1 MYVFHFFV
9 VAFLLCFASIGR
21 ADDPPKN
28 PPPGNNNPPPA
39 QSDADKLAAAL
50 RREEELKAEIE
61 RLKPKEPKEPKP
73 DDDDLLTKNRKA
85 RESADEMKRQTKLI
99 ESALGFNMGVD
110 EFIKTN
116 TDLLPNEVAD
126 IVKLAHKETYDDAQ
140 AKANSLKASIIQS
153 YFSIQDNVN
162 ALTPSQKVALDDY
175 LKLTKSGKE
184 QKAADVY
191 ENIFEPAL
199 QMARRL
205 KKAEEVGRSRQ
216 GYAISSEKN
225 TAYKDKLVQISRR
238 THLGEKEVRA

>member
-9 VAFLLCFASIGR
+9 VAFLLSFASIGR

-28 PPPGNNNPPPA
+28 PTPANNNPPPA

-85 RESADEMKRQTKLI
+85 RESAEEMKRQTKLI

-116 TDLLPNEVAD
+116 NDLLPNEVAD

-153 YFSIQDNVN
+153 YFSVQDNVN
-162 ALTPSQKVALDDY
+162 ALTPSQKSALDDY

-184 QKAADVY
+184 QKAAEVY